1 MSLTAQ
7 EQDLFDVAQRALPSW
22 YAPPDAVNEQ
32 LCAKAKIMGQAEALD
47 RDWLTKQAFILT
59 AEGPTSTTPDWLA
72 QHALDRGTSRQNG
85 ESDAALAARL
95 RTFDEDITPGGLLAA
110 AQAAFVAAGGV
121 GTAALLELP
130 KDEAYAQINAPQTGT
145 GGTFAKTGSIV
156 TFTPTVAWAG
166 GKPPYQNNGTHNPD
180 MTYKI
185 VVSGAASSGN
195 NGTYT
200 ITGISGNG
208 AVYTNASGVAGADAT
223 VAWRIDRYWYDGS
236 FLTESSGHAD
246 AYLDRGYRIGSLS
259 PTTIIILPYGTTEA
273 MRLSVAEGLRARKP
287 AGIVLAV
294 ERRSIP

>member
-1 MSLTAQ
+1 MSLTAE
-7 EQDLFDVAQRALPSW
+7 EQDLFDLAQRALPSW
-22 YAPPDAVNEQ
+22 YAPPDAINEQ
-32 LCAKAKIMGQAEALD
+32 LYAKAKIMGQAEAVD

-59 AEGPTSTTPDWLA
+59 AEGPTSTTPDWLGE
-72 QHALDRGTSRQNG
+72 HARGRGTSRQNG
-85 ESDAALAARL
+85 ESDAALQARL
-95 RTFDEDITPGGLLAA
+95 RTFTEAITPGGLLAT

-121 GTAALLELP
+121 GTAVMLELP
-130 KDEAYAQINAPQTGT
+130 KDQAFMQVNAPQTGT
-145 GGTFAKTGSIV
+145 GGTFTKSGSTV

-180 MTYKI
+180 LTYKI
-185 VVSGAASSGN
+185 VISGAASSGN

-208 AVYTNASGVAGADAT
+208 AVYIHAAAVAGADAT

-236 FLTESSGHAD
+236 FLTESTGHAD
-246 AYLDRGYRIGSLS
+246 AYFDRGYRIGSLL
-259 PTTIIILPYGTTEA
+259 PTAIIILPYGTTEA

-287 AGIVLAV
+287 AGVRLVV